1 MTTNNVNNNFDAT
14 VTAVADVSAAA
25 EKLTHQLLGKMATA
39 VPKST
44 QATAVPKSTQA
55 TAAGEQTLD
64 VVDQLPTA
72 LWCDDDSAE
81 LPELTYCDNIE
92 CAEYA
97 APGRDYCVD
106 CLPSFENT
114 CCTLDNQSDGYA
126 GKLDPEDHISMLG
139 VCLSEF
145 HTWYDELF
153 ELGYEELLYTFD
165 ELLAEWMDFSKSL
178 DLPEHERD
186 AYFHRVPEDPID
198 RNRIRVMFLPV
209 GPAIEFQET
218 KPGSLEIHV
227 DENSIARHTG
237 VRAPPM
243 QTHDFKLNSVVEVFG
258 LVGDFAKW
266 NGRAGFVS
274 YENEIME
281 HGTPCVEVN
290 FGSGGKRAVPRDNV
304 RAAGWATSSLKFK
317 PPAGLR
323 PFQ

>member
-1 MTTNNVNNNFDAT
+1 M
-14 VTAVADVSAAA
+14 
-25 EKLTHQLLGKMATA
+25 
-39 VPKST
+39 
-44 QATAVPKSTQA
+44 
-55 TAAGEQTLD
+55 
-64 VVDQLPTA
+64 
-72 LWCDDDSAE
+72 
-81 LPELTYCDNIE
+81 
-92 CAEYA
+92 
-97 APGRDYCVD
+97 D

-186 AYFHRVPEDPID
+186 AYFHRVPKDPID